1 MANKV
6 RSIQRAAAQQAAKEE
21 TITVTLAELLNSQ
34 QALQS
39 LAQQPLPARLAFKLS
54 KVLKAVTK
62 ELDQC
67 NETRIQLCDRF
78 GQKQEDGTYKFS
90 KKNEDAI
97 NGEYQELIKTEVT
110 LHVERIDLEN
120 LPGLTISAA
129 NVVVLS
135 WLIE

>member
-6 RSIQRAAAQQAAKEE
+6 RSIQRAAQQAAAKEE
-21 TITVTLAELLNSQ
+21 TISVTLAELLNSQ

-67 NETRIQLCDRF
+67 NETRIQLCDRY
-78 GQKQEDGTYKFS
+78 GEKQEDGTYTFS
-90 KKNEDAI
+90 KANEEAV
-97 NGEYQELIKTEVT
+97 NAEYQELIKTEIT
-110 LHVERIDLEN
+110 LHAERIDLEN
-120 LPGLTISAA
+120 LPGVTISAA
-129 NVVVLS
+129 NIIFLS
-135 WLIE
+135 WLME

>member
-1 MANKV
+1 MANKI
-6 RSIQRAAAQQAAKEE
+6 RSIQRAQAQAVAKEE

-34 QALQS
+34 QALQA
-39 LAQQPLPARLAFKLS
+39 LAGQPLPARLAFKLS

-90 KKNEDAI
+90 KKNEEAV
-97 NGEYQELIKTEVT
+97 NAEYQELVKTEVV

-120 LPGLTISAA
+120 LPGLVITAA
-129 NVVVLS
+129 HIVLLS
-135 WLIE
+135 WLME

>member
-1 MANKV
+1 MANKI
-6 RSIQRAAAQQAAKEE
+6 RSIQRAAEQAAAKEE
-21 TITVTLAELLNSQ
+21 MISVTLAELLNSQ

-62 ELDQC
+62 ELDAC
-67 NETRIQLCDRF
+67 NDTRIQLCDRF

-90 KKNEDAI
+90 KKNEDAV
-97 NGEYQELIKTEVT
+97 NVEYQELIRTEVT

-129 NVVVLS
+129 NVVMLS